1 MNCLICFTANETLAS
16 VNILPKSIRLYKAL
30 EPAFF
35 AAAQR
40 AFASKDNFFRA
51 AGLIG
56 FRAGAFLAGDAAFF
70 GADFPFCFAHRSFI
84 AADIRL
90 RAAGLIV
97 RRFGLLA
104 AVAFLD
110 PAGLP
115 GPRRAVWEPSPIRA
129 TIAFSIRLASCL
141 SCATMP

>member
-1 MNCLICFTANETLAS
+1 M
-16 VNILPKSIRLYKAL
+16 VDQLYKDLA
-30 EPAFF
+30 PAFF

-40 AFASKDNFFRA
+40 AFARADNFFRA

-56 FRAGAFLAGDAAFF
+56 FRAATFFDGAAAFF
-70 GADFPFCFAHRSFI
+70 GADLPSRCAHRSFI
-84 AADIRL
+84 AADIRF

-104 AVAFLD
+104 AIAFFE

-115 GPRRAVWEPSPIRA
+115 GPRRTGWELSPIRA
-129 TIAFSIRLASCL
+129 AIAFSSRLASCL